1 MCVFRAPLLYF
12 RLLCCYLLVF
22 AAGPLLAQMP
32 DKPHEKYKYLL
43 YLPKDY
49 NKKTVPYP
57 VIIYLHGSS
66 HRGNDLNKLKGY
78 GIPQLIAQGKEFDFI
93 IASPQCPD
101 GKSWGS
107 DNWFDPLYDELKTRY
122 RIDPTRV
129 YLTGISLGG
138 NGTFV
143 AGAAHASKLAALVP
157 LCGWVGEN
165 ELGQLCQNL
174 KEKPIY
180 TYHGTADTIVDI
192 NETERIVKALKA
204 CNGNIAFKRLENE
217 GHGIQFLYEKQEIYD
232 CMLQWRLK

>member
-1 MCVFRAPLLYF
+1 
-12 RLLCCYLLVF
+12 
-22 AAGPLLAQMP
+22 MP

-138 NGTFV
+138 NGAFV

-165 ELGQLCQNL
+165 ELDQLCQNL
-174 KEKPIY
+174 KDMPIY

-204 CNGNIAFKRLENE
+204 CGGNIAFKRLENE
-217 GHGIQFLYEKQEIYD
+217 GHGIQFLYERPEIYD
-232 CMLQWRLK
+232 WMLQWQLK